1 MSTALVSLVNGIP
14 TTTSQKVAEV
24 FGKTHDKVCRD
35 IRNLLK
41 DEPEWCAAN
50 FGETSFEVHQ
60 PNGGTRKTAMYT
72 MTRQGMTLLVMGYT
86 GPKARHFKIAYI
98 QAFDCMEEQLKAMR
112 TAPTLPPLSTT
123 SDRRKL
129 NNLVREWAA
138 ISGQSFPDCWAEV
151 HVAFEIDAVA
161 SLPVTQ
167 VKDAEDYVRAR
178 IREYSPALPEPDFPL
193 ELANYGKKGKEFVNL
208 WEDLKEAERLLK
220 GCANGIMLACNSG
233 CSMYMTPEKHLF
245 YKVLTK
251 SASHAAASV
260 TMAMQAVNTCLS
272 VKGEVDFCSI

>member
-14 TTTSQKVAEV
+14 TTTSLKVAEV
-24 FGKTHDKVCRD
+24 FGKNHKHV
-35 IRNLLK
+35 IRSIRELQDNCPK
-41 DEPEWCAAN
+41 EFTETN
-50 FGETSFEVHQ
+50 FGPSEYTDNTGRKL
-60 PNGGTRKTAMYT
+60 PMYLLTRD
-72 MTRQGMTLLVMGYT
+72 GLTLLVMGYT
-86 GPKARHFKIAYI
+86 GKEAMKFKLAYI
-98 QAFDCMEEQLKAMR
+98 EAFNCMERQLEAQR
-112 TAPTLPPLSTT
+112 TAPAVPPLSTT
-123 SDRRKL
+123 ADRRKL

-138 ISGQSFPDCWAEV
+138 LSGQSFPDCWAEV
-151 HVAFEIDAVA
+151 HVAFDISAVA
-161 SLPVTQ
+161 DLPVTQ

-208 WEDLKEAERLLK
+208 WEDLKEAERILK

-260 TMAMQAVNTCLS
+260 TMAMQAVSTCLS